1 MEKQIR
7 VKEEGSKNSYPPD
20 FSGSDTC
27 FPTRKGLDRRLC
39 MLYSREWMTGFVT
52 RAKSQTFPVALSHGS
67 EVQKSYWKPV
77 WAERTT

>member
-1 MEKQIR
+1 MTWALSHPRSFRKLCR
-7 VKEEGSKNSYPPD
+7 TD

-52 RAKSQTFPVALSHGS
+52 RAKSQTFPVSLSHGS
-67 EVQKSYWKPV
+67 EVQKS
-77 WAERTT
+77 